1 MLSGKSAF
9 VHHVGLCNRVI
20 RFSILLILF
29 LIQITSCTRGPVPRS
44 LLFDNDWLFIK
55 GTIEGAEKPNY
66 DDSAWRRLDLPHD
79 WSIEDL
85 PILNSPIDST
95 AVGGVN
101 TGFFVGGTG
110 WYRKHFNIPSAQKGK
125 RLYLQFDGIYM
136 NADVWLNGDH
146 IGNHPYGYTS
156 FYFDITSS
164 ILFGRENVLAVEVK
178 NEGKNSRWYSGSG
191 IYRHVW
197 LIQTDPVHIA
207 IWGVAVT
214 TPTISKTG
222 SQVRAMI
229 KIKNQT
235 AATNEITLISTVFDP
250 NGRKKGR
257 EETKAEIKADS
268 TIEVEQNIYI
278 ESPEFWSIETP
289 LMHKI
294 FSEVYLGSSLKDKV
308 ATAFGI
314 REISFDSQNGFQLN
328 GKTVLLK
335 GGCMHHDNGPLGAA
349 AYNRAEERRVELMK
363 ASGFNAIRCAHNPPS
378 PAFLDACDRL
388 GMLVIDE
395 SFDMWAVAK
404 NPQDYHLYFDRWWK
418 RDIESMVFRDRNHP
432 SVIMWSIGNE
442 VPERAAPE
450 GVRRSQMMGDYIR
463 KIDSSRPITSA
474 VNGLNPDKDP
484 FFATLDL
491 CGYNYAVGGDHWQES
506 LYEKDHKRMPNR
518 IIYCAESYPLE
529 AYGSWMAVLDFPYV
543 IGDFVWTGFDY
554 LGESSIGWLG
564 YWQNQ
569 NFYPWSHA
577 YCGDLDICGFKRPQ
591 SYYRDALWQNGKKP
605 SIFVVP
611 PEPSFRSNP
620 QKQAW
625 SKWEWHDVIA
635 SWNWKGHE
643 NKPFSV
649 RVYNSSESV
658 ELFLNEKSLGKKV
671 TNRQNEWIASWLVPY
686 QQGILKASSY
696 SGSEIIATSEL
707 HTAGE
712 VKAIHL
718 IPDRAKI
725 FADGQDI
732 CYVTVLLLDSLGVRN
747 PLAENLVKF
756 EISGPGTIIAVG
768 SSNPKSLESYKK
780 PERRAYQGRC
790 LVIVKSKRE
799 TGKIRL
805 QATSNGLLSAQTEIE
820 TTS

>member
-250 NGRKKGR
+250 NGRKK
-257 EETKAEIKADS
+257 
-268 TIEVEQNIYI
+268 
-278 ESPEFWSIETP
+278 
-289 LMHKI
+289 
-294 FSEVYLGSSLKDKV
+294 
-308 ATAFGI
+308 
-314 REISFDSQNGFQLN
+314 
-328 GKTVLLK
+328 
-335 GGCMHHDNGPLGAA
+335 
-349 AYNRAEERRVELMK
+349 
-363 ASGFNAIRCAHNPPS
+363 
-378 PAFLDACDRL
+378 
-388 GMLVIDE
+388 
-395 SFDMWAVAK
+395 
-404 NPQDYHLYFDRWWK
+404 
-418 RDIESMVFRDRNHP
+418 
-432 SVIMWSIGNE
+432 
-442 VPERAAPE
+442 
-450 GVRRSQMMGDYIR
+450 
-463 KIDSSRPITSA
+463 
-474 VNGLNPDKDP
+474 
-484 FFATLDL
+484 
-491 CGYNYAVGGDHWQES
+491 
-506 LYEKDHKRMPNR
+506 
-518 IIYCAESYPLE
+518 
-529 AYGSWMAVLDFPYV
+529 
-543 IGDFVWTGFDY
+543 
-554 LGESSIGWLG
+554 
-564 YWQNQ
+564 
-569 NFYPWSHA
+569 
-577 YCGDLDICGFKRPQ
+577 
-591 SYYRDALWQNGKKP
+591 
-605 SIFVVP
+605 
-611 PEPSFRSNP
+611 
-620 QKQAW
+620 
-625 SKWEWHDVIA
+625 
-635 SWNWKGHE
+635 
-643 NKPFSV
+643 
-649 RVYNSSESV
+649 
-658 ELFLNEKSLGKKV
+658 
-671 TNRQNEWIASWLVPY
+671 
-686 QQGILKASSY
+686 
-696 SGSEIIATSEL
+696 
-707 HTAGE
+707 
-712 VKAIHL
+712 
-718 IPDRAKI
+718 
-725 FADGQDI
+725 
-732 CYVTVLLLDSLGVRN
+732 
-747 PLAENLVKF
+747 
-756 EISGPGTIIAVG
+756 
-768 SSNPKSLESYKK
+768 
-780 PERRAYQGRC
+780 
-790 LVIVKSKRE
+790 
-799 TGKIRL
+799 
-805 QATSNGLLSAQTEIE
+805 
-820 TTS
+820 